1 VTVKKKDEEWALF
14 WCTLLQPLLFGEID
28 EKDTQSFLKRLA
40 NEERRFPDGKLKRP
54 SLSTLRRKLRKYRK
68 GGFESLARKLRVDRG
83 QTRAH
88 PEKLVRRAIELKRD
102 QPRRS
107 HVTINKFLEVESQ
120 TTIPKSSLYRYLKK
134 AGATRL
140 KLGIT
145 KKKVRGRWSRD
156 HTHALW
162 VGDFED
168 GPWVLKEGEAVPTY
182 FSGFIDCYSRD
193 LVEGR
198 YYYRENLAV
207 LIDSLLRAWSVH
219 GAPSEL
225 YVDWAKIYCSK
236 ALRAACYALNILLI
250 HRGRGD
256 PAVGGL
262 IEKFIQTLQ
271 SQFEAEVRAGN
282 ILTLEELNRAFTAW
296 LEMSYRRVKHS
307 ETGQPPRE
315 RYEEGL
321 RVIRH
326 VDMEK
331 VLLYFMQRETRTV
344 HPVFSDVRLAG
355 RFYRV
360 DKELRGD
367 RVEVRYDPY
376 SSPDTVLIYSLEEEY
391 LGKGVLHNRERGEDA
406 PPETPQ
412 EKPRYNY
419 LELLVSEH
427 EKELRAKTQGID
439 YRKALSGR
447 SWPFPSF
454 ANLFAQLLGRKGGL
468 TSFSQQELESL
479 GKVYN
484 RNPSLTEPLLREAFE
499 RAQEKKIPYIV
510 WEIQKLNR
518 RKEM

>member
-1 VTVKKKDEEWALF
+1 MKKKDEEWALF
-14 WCTLLQPLLFGEID
+14 WCSLLHPLLFGEND
-28 EKDTQSFLKRLA
+28 KKETQNFLKRLA
-40 NEERRFPDGKLKRP
+40 KEERLFPDGKRKRP

-68 GGFESLARKLRVDRG
+68 KGFEALARKVRSDRG
-83 QTRAH
+83 KSRAH
-88 PEKLVRRAIELKRD
+88 SEELVERAIVLKRD

-107 HVTINKFLEVESQ
+107 HITINKFLQSERQ
-120 TTIPKSSLYRYLKK
+120 KTIPKSTLYRHLKK

-140 KLGIT
+140 KLGVT
-145 KKKVRGRWSRD
+145 KKKVRRRWTRD

-168 GPWVLKEGEAVPTY
+168 GPWVLDEGQAVPTH
-182 FSGFIDCYSRD
+182 FSGFIDCFSRD

-198 YYYRENLAV
+198 YYWQENLDV
-207 LIDSLLRAWSVH
+207 LIDSLLRAWAVH

-225 YVDWAKIYCSK
+225 YVDQAKIYCSK
-236 ALRAACYALNILLI
+236 ALRAACYALNIRLI

-271 SQFEAEVRAGN
+271 SQFEAEVRAGD
-282 ILTLEELNRAFTAW
+282 ILTLKELNRAFSAW
-296 LEMSYRRVKHS
+296 LEMSYRREKHS
-307 ETGQPPRE
+307 ETSQPPRE
-315 RYEEGL
+315 RYAEGL

-331 VLLYFMQRETRTV
+331 VLLYFMKREERTV
-344 HPVFSDVRLAG
+344 HPVFSDVQLAG

-376 SSPDTVLIYSLEEEY
+376 SSRDTVLIYSLQEQY
-391 LGKGVLHNRERGEDA
+391 LGKGVLHNREQGESA
-406 PPETPQ
+406 PPPSPQ
-412 EKPRYNY
+412 QKPRYNY
-419 LELLVSEH
+419 LDLLVKEH

-447 SWPFPSF
+447 SWPFPAF
-454 ANLFAQLLGRKGGL
+454 AHLFAQLLGRKGGL
-468 TSFSQQELESL
+468 TSFSTEEIEALQ
-479 GKVYN
+479 KVYN
-484 RNPSLTEPLLREAFE
+484 RNPSLTEPLLLEAFE

-510 WEIQKLNR
+510 WEIQELTK
-518 RKEM
+518 RKEK